1 MLRIQ
6 IPQSA
11 IQALRA
17 SSCKFAEIRLNEP
30 DEVRFKNYLPNRKLP
45 PAPECAELRIK
56 QQNAVEFYA
65 FLLSIKEGRI
75 SGGGDEYTSAY
86 LALEEA
92 MRPFS
97 TMQLEWLD
105 DGEGMEHIWG
115 PGWMVAY
122 HRFTDRDR
130 TDMCLMDFNGGSM
143 LFKHGD
149 HRAAYKSVAHL
160 GIEMLTRLHYVL
172 TDYIPEPHPVRN

>member
-11 IQALRA
+11 IPALRT

-30 DEVRFKNYLPNRKLP
+30 DEVRYKNYLPNRNLP
-45 PAPECAELRIK
+45 PAPECAELHIE
-56 QQNAVEFYA
+56 QQDAVDFYA

-75 SGGGDEYTSAY
+75 GGGAGEYTEGY

-97 TMQLEWLD
+97 TTQLEWLD

-130 TDMCLMDFNGGSM
+130 TDMCLMDFPGGSM
-143 LFKHGD
+143 SFKHGD
-149 HRAAYKSVAHL
+149 HRDAYKSVAHL
-160 GIEMLTRLHYVL
+160 GIKALREKHYEL
-172 TDYIPEPHPVRN
+172 EDALVRA